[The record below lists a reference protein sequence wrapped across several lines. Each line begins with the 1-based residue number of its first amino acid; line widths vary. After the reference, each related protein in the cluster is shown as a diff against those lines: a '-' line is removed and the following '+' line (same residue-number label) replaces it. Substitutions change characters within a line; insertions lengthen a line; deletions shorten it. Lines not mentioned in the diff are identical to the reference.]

1 MGKGALISN
10 APRSLKFESA
20 VRNELTT
27 ESTELTCNMIAEFKL
42 GIRDGPANSSGVE
55 KAKASKSKMTI

>member
-27 ESTELTCNMIAEFKL
+27 ESTELTCNMIAELKINAPQREF
-42 GIRDGPANSSGVE
+42 GGGRE
-55 KAKASKSKMTI
+55 AKASKK